1 MSYAAN
7 RPPQL
12 SSSYQKQYPLVMQE
26 SVHPASVPA
35 KTMGGASWRQKQLRA
50 DFKIVVRPNADTLY
64 SPAWLDLGP
73 EPIVLSV
80 PASGS

>member
-1 MSYAAN
+1 
-7 RPPQL
+7 
-12 SSSYQKQYPLVMQE
+12 MQE
-26 SVHPASVPA
+26 LVHPASVPA
-35 KTMGGASWRQKQLRA
+35 KTMGGAPWRQKQLCA

-64 SPAWLDLGP
+64 SAWLDLGP